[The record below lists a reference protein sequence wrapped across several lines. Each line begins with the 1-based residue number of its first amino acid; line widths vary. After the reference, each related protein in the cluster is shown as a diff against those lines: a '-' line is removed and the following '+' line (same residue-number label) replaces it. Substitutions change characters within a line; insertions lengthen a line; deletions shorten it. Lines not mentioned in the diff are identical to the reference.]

1 MLDSFQEWHKIATPI
16 TQLEINMNIK
26 NKVKQW
32 LTYAPNLSDYIDE
45 TDLLANATLYIL
57 NDSEDDKIGRIRDLY
72 DARIDDFADF
82 VADNYD
88 TNKHAQWVY
97 EEVKDLP
104 V

>member
-1 MLDSFQEWHKIATPI
+1 MLDSFQERYRMSTST
-16 TQLEINMNIK
+16 TQTEINMNIK

-32 LTYAPNLSDYIDE
+32 LTYSPNLSDYIDE

-72 DARIDDFADF
+72 DARIADFADF

-104 V
+104 I